1 MGKKE
6 NTTQIETLFGLFFK
20 ILMFKKEFDL

>member
-6 NTTQIETLFGLFFK
+6 NTTQIETLFELFFK